1 MREAFLEFWTSGN
14 LITTLIIIFF
24 TSGIGLYFGKQ
35 KIGKFSLGGAGV
47 FFFGILMAHF
57 GATVQPEMLQFCQNF
72 GLILF
77 VYALGVQVGPSFVS
91 SLRSNGIV
99 LNAWSLALIL
109 LGLLSVIVMSLM
121 GIDNIGNLMGV
132 LSGAVTNTPSL
143 AAAQQ
148 GVEIVHANSPTLH
161 QELSEMALA
170 TAITYPMG
178 VIGVIVV
185 LEVLKLCFPQK
196 SKVREKMQAEEQHF
210 VGEYEVVNEGVV
222 GRTINEINTLFKT
235 DFTISRI
242 LRDGKVFQ
250 PLSDTVVQENDLLR
264 VVSEES
270 DVTQLVTIFGRQRPT
285 QSDVVWDTQS
295 EELVQ
300 KRLVVSKPE
309 FNGSTLAALRL
320 RNKYGVSVTRVNRAE
335 IDLVPHPSLHLQLGD
350 RLTVVGPKHGVEEL
364 TRRIGNQLKPLDSPY
379 LISIFIGITI
389 GCILGSIPIFVP
401 GLGTPIKLGLAGG
414 PIIIGI
420 IMGAYGPRIKMTTYI
435 THSANLMIRTMGI
448 TLYLACLGL
457 SAGGQFVSTIV
468 EGAGLTWLALGT
480 AITIIPTLILGWLA
494 MKFTK
499 LSYGTIGGFLC
510 GSMANP
516 IALDYLNDQFE
527 DDTPTV
533 SYATVY
539 PVGMFLRVILAQIT
553 ITIFL

>member
-1 MREAFLEFWTSGN
+1 MWSSFLEFWTSES
-14 LITTLIIIFF
+14 LIQALIIIFF
-24 TSGIGLYFGKQ
+24 TSGVGLYFGKQ

-57 GATVQPEMLQFCQNF
+57 GCKLQPEMLQFCQNF

-91 SLRSNGIV
+91 SLRSNGII

-109 LGLLSVIVMSLM
+109 LGLLSVIILSVTQVD
-121 GIDNIGNLMGV
+121 GIGNLMGV

-148 GVEIVHANSPTLH
+148 GVEIVHANSPALH
-161 QELSEMALA
+161 QELNEMALA
-170 TAITYPMG
+170 TAITYPLG
-178 VIGVIVV
+178 VVGVIVV
-185 LEVLKLCFPQK
+185 LEILKVCFPEK
-196 SKVREKMQAEEQHF
+196 SKIREKAVVEDQHY
-210 VGEYEVVNEGVV
+210 VGEYLVVNEGVE
-222 GRTINEINTLFKT
+222 GKTINEINGLFKT
-235 DFTISRI
+235 DFTITRI
-242 LRDGKVFQ
+242 LREGKVFQ
-250 PLSDTVVQENDLLR
+250 PMSDTVVQENDLLR

-270 DVTQLVTIFGRQRPT
+270 DVAQLVTIFGRQNPT
-285 QSDVVWDTQS
+285 QSDVAWDTQS

-300 KRLVVSKPE
+300 KRLVVSKAE
-309 FNGSTLAALRL
+309 FNGFTLAALRL
-320 RNKYGVSVTRVNRAE
+320 RNKYGVTVTRVNRAE
-335 IDLVPHPSLHLQLGD
+335 IDLVPHPSLHLQMGD
-350 RLTVVGPKHGVEEL
+350 RLTVVGPKQGIDAL
-364 TRRIGNQLKPLDSPY
+364 TERIGNQLKPLDSPY

-389 GCILGSIPIFVP
+389 GCILGSIPIFIP
-401 GLGTPIKLGLAGG
+401 GLSTPIKLGLAGG
-414 PIIIGI
+414 PIIVGI
-420 IMGAYGPRIKMTTYI
+420 IMGAYGPRLRMTTYI

-457 SAGGQFVSTIV
+457 SAGGQFISTIV
-468 EGAGLTWLALGT
+468 EGAGLLWLALG
-480 AITIIPTLILGWLA
+480 AGITVIPTLILGWLA
-494 MKFTK
+494 MKYSK
-499 LSYGTIGGFLC
+499 LSYGTIGGLLC